1 MMRRSNSRFCRDEP
15 ETVWAHLAHILKPV
29 AEKYNLTLH
38 AFDGEDAAYNS
49 ISLSSKKTSL
59 KTAPVTPTSID
70 VVSPYAVI
78 SGTIRALYGED
89 TMVAPALMTGNTDT
103 RYYWDLTKHIFRKL
117 EQEAN
122 GVLLISD
129 SADIRIL

>member
-1 MMRRSNSRFCRDEP
+1 M
-15 ETVWAHLAHILKPV
+15 

-122 GVLLISD
+122 GVLLI
-129 SADIRIL
+129 